1 MATIKGQN
9 LRILLHDPSLL
20 ARPACIAAATSC
32 TAHVAL
38 QVQEDTTKDN
48 ENDWIEN
55 EPVGVNWE
63 VDVEALVVNE
73 DEGGAY
79 KAADLVVGM
88 VYDVWFSRTL
98 GAAGG
103 QNRDTTNSLV
113 NMRGDAILSDLTI
126 TAQVGNIT
134 TYTAK
139 FTGNGEL
146 TQEQAP
152 SSSD

>member
-1 MATIKGQN
+1 
-9 LRILLHDPSLL
+9 
-20 ARPACIAAATSC
+20 
-32 TAHVAL
+32 
-38 QVQEDTTKDN
+38 
-48 ENDWIEN
+48 
-55 EPVGVNWE
+55 
-63 VDVEALVVNE
+63 VDVEALVVNDDDE
-73 DEGGAY
+73 DMAF

-88 VYDVWFSRTL
+88 VYDVKFSRTL
-98 GAAGG
+98 GAAGS

-113 NMRGDAILSDLTI
+113 NMRGDAILSDITI
-126 TAQVGNIT
+126 NAQVGNIT